1 MVGNTFSHKNRVVA
15 CMVFLNFFIQNF
27 QHNSGHQ
34 TETVGRQH
42 AAQEMC
48 RGQCN
53 VTQSEWIVGILKVI
67 MNWSL
72 HLTLMPKVLQLC
84 VFRLYIHV
92 LAMNIT
98 LIQAW
103 VLCVS
108 DFYWYT
114 GSYKCRLAGTRF
126 TMNSWKS

>member
-1 MVGNTFSHKNRVVA
+1 MQYVIGNTFSHKNRVVA

-53 VTQSEWIVGILKVI
+53 VTQS
-67 MNWSL
+67 
-72 HLTLMPKVLQLC
+72 
-84 VFRLYIHV
+84 
-92 LAMNIT
+92 
-98 LIQAW
+98 
-103 VLCVS
+103 
-108 DFYWYT
+108 D
-114 GSYKCRLAGTRF
+114 
-126 TMNSWKS
+126 

>member
-1 MVGNTFSHKNRVVA
+1 MVGNTFSHIKNRVVA

-34 TETVGRQH
+34 TETVGWQH
-42 AAQEMC
+42 ASQEMC

-53 VTQSEWIVGILKVI
+53 VTQSDWIVGIPKVI
-67 MNWSL
+67 RNWSL

-92 LAMNIT
+92 LVMNIT
-98 LIQAW
+98 LP
-103 VLCVS
+103 
-108 DFYWYT
+108 
-114 GSYKCRLAGTRF
+114 AGYL
-126 TMNSWKS
+126 WKFF

>member
-1 MVGNTFSHKNRVVA
+1 
-15 CMVFLNFFIQNF
+15 MVFFNFFIQNF

-34 TETVGRQH
+34 TETVGWQH

-53 VTQSEWIVGILKVI
+53 VTQSDWIVGIPKVI
-67 MNWSL
+67 RNWSL

-92 LAMNIT
+92 LVMNIT
-98 LIQAW
+98 LHAGYFWKFFLKVIQAW

-114 GSYKCRLAGTRF
+114 GTYKCRLAGTHF
-126 TMNSWKS
+126 TMNS

>member
-1 MVGNTFSHKNRVVA
+1 MIGNTFSHKNRVVA

-34 TETVGRQH
+34 TETVGWQH

-53 VTQSEWIVGILKVI
+53 VTQSDWIVGIPKVI
-67 MNWSL
+67 RNWSL

-84 VFRLYIHV
+84 VFRQYIHV
-92 LAMNIT
+92 LVMNIT
-98 LIQAW
+98 LH
-103 VLCVS
+103 
-108 DFYWYT
+108 
-114 GSYKCRLAGTRF
+114 AGYF
-126 TMNSWKS
+126 WKIF

>member
-15 CMVFLNFFIQNF
+15 CMVFLHFFIQNF

-34 TETVGRQH
+34 TETVGWQH

-53 VTQSEWIVGILKVI
+53 VTQSDWIVGIPKVI
-67 MNWSL
+67 RNWSL
-72 HLTLMPKVLQLC
+72 HLTLMPKVLKLC

-92 LAMNIT
+92 LVMNIT
-98 LIQAW
+98 LH
-103 VLCVS
+103 
-108 DFYWYT
+108 
-114 GSYKCRLAGTRF
+114 AGYL
-126 TMNSWKS
+126 WKIF

>member
-15 CMVFLNFFIQNF
+15 CMVFLHFFIQNF

-34 TETVGRQH
+34 TETVGWQH

-53 VTQSEWIVGILKVI
+53 VTQSDWIVGIPKVI
-67 MNWSL
+67 RNLSL

-84 VFRLYIHV
+84 VFRLYI
-92 LAMNIT
+92 
-98 LIQAW
+98 
-103 VLCVS
+103 
-108 DFYWYT
+108 YT
-114 GSYKCRLAGTRF
+114 CISNEYNTACWLFLKIFLKSYSSMSFMRLRLLLVYLS
-126 TMNSWKS
+126 M